1 MHFALHAM
9 GDSAVKVDFAG
20 GVSLELNR
28 EIQLFC
34 GKLGRAN
41 IPGVVEWVP
50 AFDSVAIYYQPH
62 CLSYTEVCDKIYQ
75 INGMDI
81 NRAERESRLVLV
93 PVVYGGKYGPD
104 LGRVAETN
112 GLTEDE
118 VIRIHCGQEYLVYM
132 LGFLPGFPYLGG
144 LDKRVATPRLD
155 EPRAKTIAGSVG
167 IAHEQTGIYPI
178 ESPGGWNII
187 GKTPLT
193 LFDREKEDA
202 FLFRAGDRVKFYEV
216 SESEF
221 EKQAASGEFVVEEDY
236 DGKAD

>member
-1 MHFALHAM
+1 M

-20 GVSLELNR
+20 DVSPELNR

-34 GKLGRAN
+34 RKLGRAA
-41 IPGVVEWVP
+41 IPGIVEWVP
-50 AFDSVAIYYQPH
+50 AFDSVTVYYYPH
-62 CLSYTEVCDKIYQ
+62 RLNYTEVCDKIYQ
-75 INGMDI
+75 INGMNSDRVE
-81 NRAERESRLVLV
+81 RASRLISV
-93 PVVYGGKYGPD
+93 PVVYGGQYGPD
-104 LGRVAETN
+104 LGRVGDVN
-112 GLTEDE
+112 KLSKDE
-118 VIRIHCGQEYLVYM
+118 VIRFHCGQEYLVYM

-144 LDKRVATPRLD
+144 LDKRIATPRLE
-155 EPRAKTIAGSVG
+155 EPRAKTVAGSVG

-193 LFDREKEDA
+193 LFEREKEDA
-202 FLFRAGDRVKFYEV
+202 FLFRAGDRVTFYEV

-221 EKQAASGEFVVEEDY
+221 EKQAADGEFEVVD